1 MILIH
6 IFNDPGFKTQSN
18 HHTSYLFII
27 LRKYMF
33 IKGISMI
40 FNEHCMMNELD
51 LMCINI
57 QYIIVKDKAEKMVTF
72 NIFHLIMWP
81 VYSGA

>member
-1 MILIH
+1 MTSIH
-6 IFNDPGFKTQSN
+6 ICNDSGFKTQSN
-18 HHTSYLFII
+18 HHMSYLFII

-33 IKGISMI
+33 LKGISMI
-40 FNEHCMMNELD
+40 LNEQCRMNELD

-57 QYIIVKDKAEKMVTF
+57 EYIIVKDKAEKMVTF
-72 NIFHLIMWP
+72 NIFYLIMWP

>member
-1 MILIH
+1 
-6 IFNDPGFKTQSN
+6 
-18 HHTSYLFII
+18 
-27 LRKYMF
+27 MF